1 VCVCVSKFCVMLGI
15 LWFNMFLLLFVMITR
30 RAEAMITRRAEHCG
44 SEFWGNCLQPEVAAA
59 DMVMDLGE
67 SLYVLMVL
75 CCIL

>member
-1 VCVCVSKFCVMLGI
+1 MLFLVMRVWIIDI
-15 LWFNMFLLLFVMITR
+15 LFATFRIIR
-30 RAEAMITRRAEHCG
+30 RSLKLVLEAMITRRAEHCG
-44 SEFWGNCLQPEVAAA
+44 SEFWGTVCNQRLAAA